1 LQLLGCVNLQN
12 AVLSPSQKL
21 RELFAEQQLNGKGK
35 SGGAGLRRRLTRGA
49 KVGGGDVQDSETDE
63 DKPLM
68 LIQDCMR
75 AANVR
80 LADGIEEL
88 MKREEERLR
97 HEIKEV
103 RGVMQL
109 TAHPSTQIV
118 AHLRPALI
126 TAHLYAGRRIIAP
139 ASHSR
144 NCISSTVL
152 LAGA

>member
-1 LQLLGCVNLQN
+1 MLP
-12 AVLSPSQKL
+12 PSQKL

-35 SGGAGLRRRLTRGA
+35 SGGAGLRRRLTKGA
-49 KVGGGDVQDSETDE
+49 KVGGGDVQDPETHE

-80 LADGIEEL
+80 LADSIEEL

-97 HEIKEV
+97 REIKEV

-118 AHLRPALI
+118 AHVRPAFI
-126 TAHLYAGRRIIAP
+126 TARLYAGRRIIAP

>member
-1 LQLLGCVNLQN
+1 VNLQN

-103 RGVMQL
+103 LDQYI
-109 TAHPSTQIV
+109 STSNSPLD
-118 AHLRPALI
+118 AKRA
-126 TAHLYAGRRIIAP
+126 T
-139 ASHSR
+139 
-144 NCISSTVL
+144 
-152 LAGA
+152 LAGTVATPRS